1 MKRKLILAFVVVLS
15 FTGGAVS
22 YAAAKAVNGLYDGF
36 PIVKVFSGGKELVPS
51 GVPAIVHKGTTLVP
65 IALLRQLGVD
75 VKWDQATYSVDVKVP
90 KKYPLSPTVIE
101 TVAEKTT
108 ALIYALDETGTAR
121 EQGSGFVVSEDGL
134 LLTADHVVQ
143 EGGKYRDLKILLNG
157 QIYLV
162 GKENI
167 IYKDAEKDICLIQLP
182 AGRYEYVSFNPD
194 EPKGGDTVYA
204 AGFPNGKWSVVKG
217 EISTGFDGDIVVRI
231 YVEPGMSGGVLLN
244 EYGEAIGVMQRG
256 GYPDIRIG
264 GAIGGEQVYRLI
276 Q

>member
-1 MKRKLILAFVVVLS
+1 MKRKLILALVVVLS
-15 FTGGAVS
+15 FTGGAV
-22 YAAAKAVNGLYDGF
+22 AHGAIKAINGTYDGF
-36 PIVKVFSGGKELVPS
+36 PIVKVFSGGKELAPT

-143 EGGKYRDLKILLNG
+143 EDGKYRNLKILLNG
-157 QIYLV
+157 QTYLV
-162 GKENI
+162 GAENI

-194 EPKGGDTVYA
+194 ELKGGDVVYA
-204 AGFPNGKWSVVKG
+204 AGFPNGKWSVVEGK
-217 EISTGFDGDIVVRI
+217 ISSGYFGDII
-231 YVEPGMSGGVLLN
+231 LIMHVEPGMSGGILLN
-244 EYGEAIGVMQRG
+244 EYGEAVGVVQNASRI
-256 GYPDIRIG
+256 DSNIG
-264 GAIGGEQVYRLI
+264 GATGGELI
-276 Q
+276 YNLIK